1 MPRIMQPHLPASPY
15 STSALAAVER
25 EDCGGPQHADAH
37 APIYNAHQRV
47 FEEASRTTRITSPC
61 LPGVKPGHFQTSP
74 PNAHPV
80 VHHFECGRLSL
91 PQIATNAEATNTSP
105 NSSPHADQPTA
116 TMLPPLTRASA
127 VEKRIIGA
135 PQHRA
140 NRVGSDRFQRGNEK
154 TPSAGQCR
162 QGLSRFARYL
172 VRAAVTR
179 DLRLGSRTLS
189 GAFTNGM
196 VLEGPTMTQD
206 GRDRRQHSRTAGP
219 RTQAKAAGVTFAW

>member
-1 MPRIMQPHLPASPY
+1 MEPPPSRVVLASLPRHGRRA
-15 STSALAAVER
+15 
-25 EDCGGPQHADAH
+25 
-37 APIYNAHQRV
+37 
-47 FEEASRTTRITSPC
+47 ITSVEPAGGLDVQC
-61 LPGVKPGHFQTSP
+61 ETP
-74 PNAHPV
+74 PNTARACLRRGQLTLRVAARWWSRFWAPLV
-80 VHHFECGRLSL
+80 ECGRLSL

-196 VLEGPTMTQD
+196 VLEGPTMKND
-206 GRDRRQHSRTAGP
+206 APPGARWVG
-219 RTQAKAAGVTFAW
+219 